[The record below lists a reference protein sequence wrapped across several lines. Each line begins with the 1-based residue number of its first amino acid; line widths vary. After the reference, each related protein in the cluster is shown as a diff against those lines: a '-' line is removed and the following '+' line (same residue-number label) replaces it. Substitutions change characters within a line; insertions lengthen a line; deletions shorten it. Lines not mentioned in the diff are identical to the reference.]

1 MEQLGTQTATANI
14 LKPLPRDRRGAVR
27 QKVHTP
33 AFASLNGGTDDMVL
47 DLSEILDISEAGAAI
62 QTSSSW
68 EISRVVNLCLDLSET
83 KTYLQTTGRVVWADG
98 TGRIGVRFRDLPA
111 ASRRKLQ
118 EWLFLN
124 AMVGAA
130 KYVARYGEPQILSRF
145 PAPEKKGASSGHGAF
160 EEGAD
165 YTTTLVAL
173 STVQRQVEV
182 LGPNLGAALE
192 LIAERAR
199 AFTRANGA
207 ALALSERRGMVCR
220 ASAGDAPPVGAIL
233 DASAGFS
240 GYCVRTGFLQR
251 CDDAETDLRVDR
263 VSCRALGIRSI
274 IAVPIREEGTVIGL
288 LEVFSSEAHA
298 FNERDGTILQRLVE
312 TILAAMDR
320 AARPRISPSP
330 QAQNRGS
337 LLSLGPAYQASGS
350 YPFSDQL
357 ENEDHGESIG
367 LPQRHLV
374 LLVVAAL
381 SITLVLGYVLSSWTI
396 EKLHPSRASEVKAA
410 ELEPSP
416 AIERPAALPAPRPT
430 LEQLRRQAE
439 KGDPYL
445 QVALATRYAIGDD
458 VPQDYSMAARW
469 FLRAAEQGHVG
480 AQDVLGTYYL
490 VGRGVSKDV
499 TRAYFWSVLARAS
512 GKDASKLRVAVM
524 TPQLTRAQALAI
536 EQQAT
541 QFLRQHPPLSNSE
554 SAF

>member
-1 MEQLGTQTATANI
+1 MEQLGTQTAARKI

-27 QKVHTP
+27 QKVHSP
-33 AFASLNGGTDDMVL
+33 AFASLNGSTDDMVL

-68 EISRVVNLCLDLSET
+68 EISRVVNLCLDLSAT
-83 KTYLQTTGRVVWADG
+83 KTYLQTTGRVVWADR
-98 TGRIGVRFRDLPA
+98 TGRIGVRFQNLPA

-130 KYVARYGEPQILSRF
+130 NYVARHGEPQILRRF
-145 PAPEKKGASSGHGAF
+145 PAPEKRVASSGQGAF

-182 LGPNLGAALE
+182 LGPDLEAALG

-207 ALALSERRGMVCR
+207 AIALSERRGMVCR
-220 ASAGDAPPVGAIL
+220 ASAGDAPPVGATL
-233 DASAGFS
+233 DASSGFS
-240 GYCVRTGFLQR
+240 GYCLRTGFLQR

-263 VSCRALGIRSI
+263 GSCRALGIRSI
-274 IAVPIREEGTVIGL
+274 VAVPISEEGTVIGL

-298 FNERDGTILQRLVE
+298 FNERDGTVLQRLVD
-312 TILAAMDR
+312 TILAAIDR
-320 AARPRISPSP
+320 AARHRFSQST
-330 QAQNRGS
+330 QAQNSGP
-337 LLSLGPAYQASGS
+337 LLSLGPAYQASGNS
-350 YPFSDQL
+350 PFADQL
-357 ENEDHGESIG
+357 EHWDHGESIG

-374 LLVVAAL
+374 LLVIAAL

-396 EKLHPSRASEVKAA
+396 EKLHTSKPSEVKAA
-410 ELEPSP
+410 ELDPSP
-416 AIERPAALPAPRPT
+416 AVELPAPRAT
-430 LEQLRRQAE
+430 VEQLRRQAE

-445 QVALATRYAIGDD
+445 QVALATRYAMGDQ

-536 EQQAT
+536 EQQAN
-541 QFLRQHPPLSNSE
+541 QFRKQHPPLSNSE

>member
-1 MEQLGTQTATANI
+1 MQQLGTQTATANI

-83 KTYLQTTGRVVWADG
+83 KTYLQTTGRVVWADRS
-98 TGRIGVRFRDLPA
+98 GRIGVRFPDLPA

-130 KYVARYGEPQILSRF
+130 NYVARHGESQILPRF

-165 YTTTLVAL
+165 YTTALVAL

-207 ALALSERRGMVCR
+207 AIALSERRGMVCR
-220 ASAGDAPPVGAIL
+220 ASAGDAPPVGATL
-233 DASAGFS
+233 DARSGFS
-240 GYCVRTGFLQR
+240 GYCLRTGFLQR

-263 VSCRALGIRSI
+263 ASCRGLGIRSI
-274 IAVPIREEGTVIGL
+274 IAVPIRQEGTVIGL

-298 FNERDGTILQRLVE
+298 FNERDGTILQRLVD

-320 AARPRISPSP
+320 AERPRISPST
-330 QAQNRGS
+330 QTENHGS
-337 LLSLGPAYQASGS
+337 LISLGPAYQASGS

-357 ENEDHGESIG
+357 EKEDHGECIG

-396 EKLHPSRASEVKAA
+396 DKLHPSRASEVKAA
-410 ELEPSP
+410 ELDPSP
-416 AIERPAALPAPRPT
+416 PVERPAALPAPRPT

-439 KGDPYL
+439 KGDAYL

-536 EQQAT
+536 EQQAN
-541 QFLRQHPPLSNSE
+541 QFLRQHPPLRNSE